1 MQRQLKG
8 SACVVLDDKLPFKL
22 WACDPLELFAFMLA
36 NVSSDPMWKVHVNID
51 KRSLHAINHAK
62 ANLGLPLFLR
72 SLAGPKRHG
81 LPVLFGFVKSKCFN
95 DTGERTCKKANHSCI
110 RRVLDTSQCP
120 HAFGW
125 KVIGRAVRGTMQAIQ
140 CREVFDQSRA
150 IPAVT
155 ACLEELQP
163 GSGIC
168 KRCHCVLPHGLSV
181 YSADIDQAFEAC
193 DNSSVGKAWAWA
205 SSSFVGSYNSTF
217 VQVRRGRQFAV
228 RAGTEGWSRG
238 WWILSMAQI
247 QAALVASA
255 ASTFCALGDVVLQL
269 QGMSI
274 GGSLSSSAVA
284 VHLAFEESSA
294 FEPDRLAKIGF
305 QNCCSADVQWCRY
318 VDDILSFSHTLCSR

>member
-1 MQRQLKG
+1 M
-8 SACVVLDDKLPFKL
+8 
-22 WACDPLELFAFMLA
+22 
-36 NVSSDPMWKVHVNID
+36 NID

-110 RRVLDTSQCP
+110 RRVLNASQCP

-163 GSGIC
+163 EVGFARGVTVFSPMACPCTPPTLTRRSKHAIIAALARLGPG
-168 KRCHCVLPHGLSV
+168 HPPLFPVLTTATSSKYGGAGNLLSGLSPKV
-181 YSADIDQAFEAC
+181 GAEA
-193 DNSSVGKAWAWA
+193 
-205 SSSFVGSYNSTF
+205 
-217 VQVRRGRQFAV
+217 
-228 RAGTEGWSRG
+228 
-238 WWILSMAQI
+238 
-247 QAALVASA
+247 
-255 ASTFCALGDVVLQL
+255 
-269 QGMSI
+269 
-274 GGSLSSSAVA
+274 GGSLA
-284 VHLAFEESSA
+284 
-294 FEPDRLAKIGF
+294 
-305 QNCCSADVQWCRY
+305 
-318 VDDILSFSHTLCSR
+318 